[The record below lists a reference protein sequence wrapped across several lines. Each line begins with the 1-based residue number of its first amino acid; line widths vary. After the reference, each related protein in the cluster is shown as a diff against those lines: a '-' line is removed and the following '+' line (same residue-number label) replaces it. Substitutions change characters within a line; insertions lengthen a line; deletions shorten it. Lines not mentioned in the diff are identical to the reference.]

1 MATPALAGMGAL
13 LRQYF
18 KDGFYGDLYTDKF
31 DCDLYVC
38 ESFEPSG
45 MLIKAMYINGGT
57 SLSAWNAAGV
67 FTFTELGTA
76 PDIAQVSEGRHLPAR
91 THGPTI
97 SPPATHNPRPTTHNP
112 QLQGF
117 GRFQM
122 TRTAPLTENGGLN
135 LFVADSQVISSYE
148 SMNWTFAI
156 TNESFPFQATIAWYD
171 PPNSISGE

>member
-67 FTFTELGTA
+67 FSFTALNTA
-76 PDIAQVSEGRHLPAR
+76 PDIAQVSGY
-91 THGPTI
+91 
-97 SPPATHNPRPTTHNP
+97 
-112 QLQGF
+112 Q
-117 GRFQM
+117 
-122 TRTAPLTENGGLN
+122 
-135 LFVADSQVISSYE
+135 
-148 SMNWTFAI
+148 
-156 TNESFPFQATIAWYD
+156 
-171 PPNSISGE
+171 